1 MEKYLKPPSS
11 LANQNM
17 QPAATS
23 HKDDHHFHKP
33 IPRQAHRR
41 HTRRSA
47 SRETM
52 EQTVPPQADH
62 ANPNHKLR
70 SQDAIAHHPQRSPS
84 PVKAHVPVQSPA
96 ASVSPHKQ
104 PAVAT
109 TWIPLYKEE
118 TRKDDRATEST
129 LAAATLR
136 IAPER
141 EEKPANP
148 TGGPPPCSSAI
159 PNPGHR

>member
-1 MEKYLKPPSS
+1 M
-11 LANQNM
+11 
-17 QPAATS
+17 
-23 HKDDHHFHKP
+23 
-33 IPRQAHRR
+33 
-41 HTRRSA
+41 
-47 SRETM
+47 
-52 EQTVPPQADH
+52 
-62 ANPNHKLR
+62 
-70 SQDAIAHHPQRSPS
+70 
-84 PVKAHVPVQSPA
+84 PVQSPA

>member
-23 HKDDHHFHKP
+23 HKDDTHFHKP
-33 IPRQAHRR
+33 IPRQAHRKQP
-41 HTRRSA
+41 RRSA

-84 PVKAHVPVQSPA
+84 PVKAHMPVQSPA

-118 TRKDDRATEST
+118 TRKDNRATEST

-148 TGGPPPCSSAI
+148 YRGSATLQQCH
-159 PNPGHR
+159 PQPGHR